1 MPTIWKNYLKISPL
15 LKVKIRPVRLPICA
29 ANRTKKAADKS
40 PGFSHLLKIKIMRR
54 FPYFVG
60 PLVGLV
66 LLFFFLKALFIVL
79 FGAAVL
85 GMGAMAFKAMRSR
98 HHYGPMHVA
107 AIQHRQPVPIDGR
120 RSEPAFDWMPQGRII
135 EVI

>member
-1 MPTIWKNYLKISPL
+1 
-15 LKVKIRPVRLPICA
+15 VRQIEP
-29 ANRTKKAADKS
+29 KKAADKS
-40 PGFSHLLKIKIMRR
+40 PGFSHLLNIKIMRR
-54 FPYFVG
+54 FPFFVG

-85 GMGAMAFKAMRSR
+85 GMGAMAFKALRSR

-107 AIQHRQPVPIDGR
+107 AMRQRQPVPIDGR
-120 RSEPAFDWMPQGRII
+120 RSEPAFDWMRQGRII

>member
-1 MPTIWKNYLKISPL
+1 MQ
-15 LKVKIRPVRLPICA
+15 
-29 ANRTKKAADKS
+29 
-40 PGFSHLLKIKIMRR
+40 R
-54 FPYFVG
+54 FPFIVG

-85 GMGAMAFKAMRSR
+85 GIGAMAFRAFRLR
-98 HHYGPMHVA
+98 HHHHYGPMHVA
-107 AIQHRQPVPIDGR
+107 AMRQRQPVPIDGR

-135 EVI
+135 EVL